1 MAFQLGQR
9 AGQYEFIDIVDSN
22 PNRVAF
28 RVRNLANNRFELLRV
43 LGAAVQGDE
52 ERTKRFYREASV
64 HARLVHPNIVTF
76 YRATTLDGQFVIMT
90 ELAEGVTLAER
101 LELGPLPLPVAIS
114 FFDQVLSALSC
125 AHQHGIVHR
134 NVSPA
139 SIIVTPDS
147 SIKLAGFTY
156 ARGSIDPQ
164 LTQVGFTVGDVH
176 YLSPEQVRGAPIL
189 DPRCDIYAAGI
200 VLYESITGRKPFDGK
215 SQFEVLTAQ
224 VLVVPPPP
232 SQLEPSLTSE
242 WDTLVMK
249 ALAKEPSKRHQSA
262 AEFRAALKRLGPS
275 FTESAAVVEAVT
287 GKAEGAVPASAG
299 RVAGAPPVA
308 GSAAG
313 YVPAATVAPPPD
325 VSAGAVPLGG
335 YASLAWAVL
344 AIAMFAVFFFMSSHQ

>member
-28 RVRNLANNRFELLRV
+28 RVRNLTNNRFELLRV

-52 ERTKRFYREASV
+52 ERTNRFFREASV
-64 HARLVHPNIVTF
+64 HARLVHPNIVGF

-101 LELGPLPLPVAIS
+101 LELGPLPLPLAVS
-114 FFDQVLSALSC
+114 FFDQILSALEC

-134 NVSPA
+134 NVSPS

-176 YLSPEQVRGAPIL
+176 YLSPEQVRGAAIL

-215 SQFEVLTAQ
+215 SQFEVLAAQ
-224 VLVVPPPP
+224 VSVVPPPP
-232 SQLEPSLTSE
+232 SQLQPSLTFG
-242 WDTLVMK
+242 WDAVVMK
-249 ALAKEPSKRHQSA
+249 ALAKEPSERYQSA
-262 AEFRAALKRLGPS
+262 AEFLAALGSLVPS
-275 FTESAAVVEAVT
+275 SSASAIVFEAVT
-287 GKAEGAVPASAG
+287 AKAGNVVP
-299 RVAGAPPVA
+299 RRWH
-308 GSAAG
+308 
-313 YVPAATVAPPPD
+313 
-325 VSAGAVPLGG
+325 
-335 YASLAWAVL
+335 ASLTWAVL
-344 AIAMFAVFFFMSSHQ
+344 AIAAFTVFFFMSSHQ

>member
-9 AGQYEFIDIVDSN
+9 VGHYEFIDIVDSN

-64 HARLVHPNIVTF
+64 HARLVHPNIVAF
-76 YRATTLDGQFVIMT
+76 YRATTLEGQFVITT
-90 ELAEGVTLAER
+90 ELADGVTLAER

-176 YLSPEQVRGAPIL
+176 YLSPEQVCGAPVL

-215 SQFEVLTAQ
+215 SQFDVLAAQ
-224 VLVVPPPP
+224 VSDEPPPP
-232 SQLEPSLTSE
+232 SRWEPSLTPE
-242 WDTLVMK
+242 WDAVVMK
-249 ALAKEPSKRHQSA
+249 ALAKEPSRRHQSA
-262 AEFRAALKRLGPS
+262 AEFRAALQSLGPS
-275 FTESAAVVEAVT
+275 FPEPAAVFEAVT
-287 GKAEGAVPASAG
+287 AKAGGAGVPSGPG
-299 RVAGAPPVA
+299 RW
-308 GSAAG
+308 
-313 YVPAATVAPPPD
+313 D
-325 VSAGAVPLGG
+325 
-335 YASLAWAVL
+335 ASLTWAVL
-344 AIAMFAVFFFMSSHQ
+344 AIAMFAVFFFVSGRQ